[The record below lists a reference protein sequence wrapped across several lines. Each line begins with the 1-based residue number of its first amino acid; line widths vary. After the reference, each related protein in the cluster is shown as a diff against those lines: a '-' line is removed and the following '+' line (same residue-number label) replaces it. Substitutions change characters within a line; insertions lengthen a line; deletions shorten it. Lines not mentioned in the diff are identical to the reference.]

1 MSAGVTYPKGFTAG
15 AVAAG
20 LKPSGRLDVALLLG
34 DPGTTAAGLFTT
46 NEVAAAPV
54 TLSRAHLA
62 AGGGRGVLVNS
73 GQANAATGARGDRDA
88 SARRRGRRA
97 PRSACIRSSSCSA
110 PPA

>member
-1 MSAGVTYPKGFTAG
+1 VSAGVTYPKGFTAG

-54 TLSRAHLA
+54 VLSRAHLV

-73 GQANAATGARGDRDA
+73 
-88 SARRRGRRA
+88 
-97 PRSACIRSSSCSA
+97 IRSNSSSA
-110 PPA
+110 PPV